1 MTTEVILPRKEE
13 RAALWRE
20 LVAQA
25 EEYIEGVE
33 SLPVAPVLDQA
44 KLQQLLDT
52 FSFDDPGTPI
62 DVLRRFTGELKKHQV
77 HTPHPSYFGLFNPAP
92 SFMGIIG
99 DSITATLNPQLA
111 GWSHSPLAV
120 ETERRLIEAFAEKLG
135 LARDETDGCMTSG
148 GAEANLTA
156 LLCALVDR
164 WPGVLDQGLQSI
176 GARPVFYASSE
187 SHHSFLKAARTAG
200 LGAAA
205 LHLIPATDK
214 LTMDVALLRKAIEED
229 RELGY
234 EPFLIVGTA
243 GTTGAG
249 VVDPL
254 AELAEIARVNRLWFH
269 VDAAWGGP
277 AILVPELRPVLA
289 GIENADSITLD
300 PHKQLSVPMGAGMF
314 VTRRRGIL
322 GKTFSVSTTYMPKEA
337 ERLAVADPFVHS
349 LQWSRRFIG
358 LKLFMTLATVG
369 WAGYSAIL
377 RHQAEMGD
385 LLRDR
390 LRANGWTIVNQ
401 TRLPVVCFTPSDQ
414 TWDMATHQRVSD
426 AVVKSGSAWIST
438 ILLGGS
444 VPALRACITNYRTQ
458 PEHIEKLVTALTKA
472 RELN

>member
-1 MTTEVILPRKEE
+1 MTIEAILPGKEE
-13 RAALWRE
+13 RSAVWQE
-20 LVAQA
+20 FIAQA
-25 EEYIEGVE
+25 EDYIEGVD

-44 KLQQLLDT
+44 KLQSLLDT
-52 FSFDDPGTPI
+52 FSFDEPGTLI
-62 DVLRRFTGELKKHQV
+62 DVLRRFTAELKKHQV

-99 DSITATLNPQLA
+99 DSVTATLNPQLA

-120 ETERRLIEAFAEKLG
+120 ETERRLIEAFGVKLG
-135 LARDETDGCMTSG
+135 LPQDEIDGCMTSG

-156 LLCALVDR
+156 LLCALTDR
-164 WPGVLDQGLQSI
+164 WPGVLDHGLQSI

-205 LHLIPATDK
+205 LHLIPVTAK
-214 LTMDVALLRKAIEED
+214 LTMDAAVLRTTIEED
-229 RELGY
+229 RKQGY
-234 EPFLIVGTA
+234 EPFLVIGTG

-254 AELAEIARVNRLWFH
+254 AELADVARANSLWFH

-277 AILVPELRPVLA
+277 AILVPELAPVFA
-289 GIENADSITLD
+289 GIEKADSITLD

-314 VTRRRGIL
+314 VTRHPSIL
-322 GKTFSVSTTYMPKEA
+322 SRTFSVSTTYMPKEA
-337 ERLAVADPFVHS
+337 ERLAIVDPFAHS

-369 WAGYSAIL
+369 WDGYSAIL

-390 LRANGWTIVNQ
+390 LRANGLEDRERNQ
-401 TRLPVVCFTPSDQ
+401 TAGSLFHAFRPDVGHGHASAGFRCCGAIRKRMDFNHPARRKHT
-414 TWDMATHQRVSD
+414 
-426 AVVKSGSAWIST
+426 GSARLHHELSHAAGT
-438 ILLGGS
+438 
-444 VPALRACITNYRTQ
+444 YR
-458 PEHIEKLVTALTKA
+458 
-472 RELN
+472 